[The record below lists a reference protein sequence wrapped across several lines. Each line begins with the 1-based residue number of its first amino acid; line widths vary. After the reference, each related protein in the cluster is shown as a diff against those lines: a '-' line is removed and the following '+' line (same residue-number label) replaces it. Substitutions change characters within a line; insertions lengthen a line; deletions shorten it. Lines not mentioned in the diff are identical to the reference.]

1 VRMSRLFGETLREA
15 PAGVE
20 SVGHQLLLR
29 AGYVRQ
35 VGQGIFA
42 FLPLGWQALGRIEQV
57 LREEM
62 AAIGG
67 VELSLPV
74 VQPAELWE
82 ATGRYRTV
90 GPELTRLKDRRDRE
104 LVLAMTHE
112 EVVASLA
119 ASEIHSH
126 RQLPRLV
133 FQIQMKWRDD
143 PRPRAGLIRTRE
155 FTMKDSYSLD
165 ADEAG
170 LDAQYQ
176 RHYRAYFRIFGRCGL
191 PVVAVGSDVGMM
203 GGSAAHEYM
212 YLTPLGEDTLVL
224 CDSCGYAQNRQV
236 ATSVKAPAAAE
247 EPRPVERVHTP
258 GTTTIDEL
266 AALLGVEPARTAK
279 IVFLVAE
286 HRREDGTTRTQPVV
300 AVVRGDTSLNESK
313 LGHLLDGAELRPMN
327 ATELDAIGAVGG
339 FASPIGLTGAT
350 VIADQ
355 LVMDSPNLVAGAN
368 EADWHL
374 LNTNAGRDWQPSAV
388 ADVAAADEGDP
399 CSVCGEPLR
408 TVRGVEVANI
418 FKLGTR
424 YSEALGANYLD
435 PDGNERPVVM
445 GSYGIGVGRLLACVA
460 EEHHDERGLR
470 LPVNVAPFPVHL
482 AALGG
487 SGTRVAD
494 AAELLYA
501 ALGAAGVEVLFDDR
515 YERAGVQFA
524 DADLIGLP
532 LRLTVSERSLKGGGV
547 EVKRR
552 DVEEAT
558 VVGEDAVVAHV
569 LDELAAMRG
578 ALDAAG
584 DPGGAR

>member
-1 VRMSRLFGETLREA
+1 
-15 PAGVE
+15 
-20 SVGHQLLLR
+20 
-29 AGYVRQ
+29 
-35 VGQGIFA
+35 
-42 FLPLGWQALGRIEQV
+42 
-57 LREEM
+57 
-62 AAIGG
+62 
-67 VELSLPV
+67 
-74 VQPAELWE
+74 
-82 ATGRYRTV
+82 
-90 GPELTRLKDRRDRE
+90 
-104 LVLAMTHE
+104 MTHE

-155 FTMKDSYSLD
+155 FAMKDSYSLD

-224 CDSCGYAQNRQV
+224 CDSCGYAAEPAGGDVGEGARRGGG
-236 ATSVKAPAAAE
+236 AAAGRDAST
-247 EPRPVERVHTP
+247 PRARPRSTSSP
-258 GTTTIDEL
+258 PSSASSRRGRPRSSSSSPST
-266 AALLGVEPARTAK
+266 AARTA
-279 IVFLVAE
+279 
-286 HRREDGTTRTQPVV
+286 RPRTQPVV

-460 EEHHDERGLR
+460 EEHHDEQGLR

-515 YERAGVQFA
+515 DERAGVQVRRRRPDRPA
-524 DADLIGLP
+524 AAAHGQRALP
-532 LRLTVSERSLKGGGV
+532 EGRRGRGEAARRRGGDRRRRGRRRRPRAGRA
-547 EVKRR
+547 RR
-552 DVEEAT
+552 DA
-558 VVGEDAVVAHV
+558 
-569 LDELAAMRG
+569 
-578 ALDAAG
+578 
-584 DPGGAR
+584 GGARRRRGPGWRPLSTWAPCSAARQGQTAMSRR